1 MENAKFCEQITWKAT
16 NCHING
22 VVFGVRRS
30 VLETVLEVCAKFML
44 SSPFLAGSRMRWDE
58 TRPTDNNSDNSRMVM
73 VMVMTVPLPPL
84 IPYSL
89 FHDEHINFYCLCLLL
104 HKAMIQRICA
114 SNNADTRRDALAH
127 IHKTRSTAQHD
138 TARLSGTQLILHALQ
153 RSK

>member
-73 VMVMTVPLPPL
+73 VMVMTVLLPPL

-104 HKAMIQRICA
+104 HKAMIQRM
-114 SNNADTRRDALAH
+114 NNADTRRDALAH
-127 IHKTRSTAQHD
+127 IHKAQHGSAEHSSFCTHYND
-138 TARLSGTQLILHALQ
+138 
-153 RSK
+153 RSNWIISIPL